1 MDLHELSLSQIQ
13 DLISSGKTTP
23 AEVFS
28 YFQNR
33 AKKLNPELN
42 AFATITEEIPAT
54 TSGK

>member
-13 DLISSGKTTP
+13 ELISSGKTTSS
-23 AEVFS
+23 EVFS

-42 AFATITEEIPAT
+42 AFATIAEGVPTSR
-54 TSGK
+54 SGK